1 MLDAP
6 AVTAY
11 DLLGTDV
18 AVMGLPLGGWAD
30 APRAVRAASRRYAPW
45 LVAAARASGVRVVDY
60 GDVAVD
66 GADIGATFL
75 RAHEHLADIVA
86 AGSTPLVLGGD
97 ALVTVPVLQVLSGKL
112 RGRLGVVAF
121 SPHLDL
127 ELETAHVASGRWTQ
141 ALELGVLEPRNF
153 VVIGERGAPD
163 ESRARSVFDALE
175 ARRFTVAD
183 TGEAGMAAVAR
194 EALEAA
200 TSGTEAVY
208 ISVDLRVV
216 EGVEDPVGI
225 GASALSAAL
234 AVVAESRLAGADVCG
249 VVPGGQ
255 TSGAASLAARAATD
269 IVLAVAR
276 QRG

>member
-127 ELETAHVASGRWTQ
+127 ELETTHVASARWTQ

-276 QRG
+276 QRV